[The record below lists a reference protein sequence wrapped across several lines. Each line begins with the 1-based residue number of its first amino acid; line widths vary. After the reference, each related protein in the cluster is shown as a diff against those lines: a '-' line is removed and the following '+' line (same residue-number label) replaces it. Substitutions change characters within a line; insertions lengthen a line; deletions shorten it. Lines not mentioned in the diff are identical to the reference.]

1 MDKVITCA
9 RKEIRGMVI
18 LPASKSVSNRALVLS
33 ALAGGGLPE
42 NLSDSDDTRVMVDAL
57 ARTGGRVDVGHAGTA
72 MRFLTA
78 YFALRGGEWEL
89 TGSERMRQRPIEVL
103 VESLRQLGANIEY
116 MAKEGLPPLRIGNA
130 VLKGGKEIHPY
141 ASVSSQY
148 ISALMMIAPLLEG
161 GLVINLR
168 GKVVS
173 ADYIVMTAEMMR
185 QFGVNVYFEKD
196 RIAIPQGT
204 YSPAAFRVDADWSAA
219 SFFFEVLAIAGAGE
233 IFLPGLKFDSL
244 QGDARQVALWQQL
257 GVKTENVAG
266 GVRLWASNERVL
278 FFEADMSGMPDVTLA
293 LVVACCLADIPFRL
307 RGIETLYIKECD
319 RVTAMTRELGKLGYK
334 LHIPV
339 HGELCWNRERNTL
352 ISLNIDTYEDHRMA
366 MAFAPAG
373 LKFPGLTI
381 RDAQVVTK
389 SFPCF
394 WEQLDKL
401 LDL

>member
-9 RKEIRGMVI
+9 RKEIRGTVI

-42 NLSDSDDTRVMVDAL
+42 NLSDSDDTRVLVDAL

-130 VLKGGKEIHPY
+130 VLKGGKEIHPD

-173 ADYIVMTAEMMR
+173 ADYIAMTAEMMR
-185 QFGVNVYFEKD
+185 QFGVNVYFEED
-196 RIAIPQGT
+196 RIAIPRGK
-204 YSPAAFRVDADWSAA
+204 YSPVAFRVDADWSAA

-257 GVKTENVAG
+257 GVKTEKVAG
-266 GVRLWASNERVL
+266 GVRLCASNERVP
-278 FFEADMSGMPDVTLA
+278 FFEADMSDMPDVTLA

-319 RVTAMTRELGKLGYK
+319 RVTAVTRELGKLGYK
-334 LHIPV
+334 LCVPV

-352 ISLNIDTYEDHRMA
+352 ISLHIDTYEDHRMA

-389 SFPCF
+389 SFPGF
-394 WEQLDKL
+394 WKQLDKL
-401 LDL
+401 LDV

>member
-1 MDKVITCA
+1 MDKVITSA
-9 RKEIRGMVI
+9 RKGIGGTVI

-42 NLSDSDDTRVMVDAL
+42 NLSDSDDTRVLVDAL
-57 ARTGGRVDVGHAGTA
+57 VRTGGLVDVGHAGTA
-72 MRFLTA
+72 MRFLAA

-89 TGSERMRQRPIEVL
+89 TGSERMWQRPIKVL
-103 VESLRQLGANIEY
+103 VESLRQLGADIEY
-116 MAKEGLPPLRIGNA
+116 MAEEGFPPLRIGSA
-130 VLKGGKEIHPY
+130 VLKGGKEINPD

-173 ADYIVMTAEMMR
+173 ADYIYMTAEMMSR
-185 QFGVNVYFEKD
+185 FGVNVDFKEN
-196 RIAIPQGT
+196 RIVVSQGK
-204 YSPAAFRVDADWSAA
+204 YSPTVFRVDADWSAA
-219 SFFFEVLAIAGAGE
+219 SFFFEVLAIAGEGE
-233 IFLPGLKFDSL
+233 IFLPDLKFDSL
-244 QGDARQVALWQQL
+244 QGDVRQIALWQQL
-257 GVKTENVAG
+257 GVCAESVAG
-266 GVRLWASNERVL
+266 GVRLWVNDERVP

-319 RVTAMTRELGKLGYK
+319 RVMAVMKELGKLGYK
-334 LHIPV
+334 LYVPV

-381 RDAQVVTK
+381 KDAQVITK
-389 SFPCF
+389 SFPDF